1 MCRRLLFFLSSKR
14 KRMSFSL
21 KKNFFLFFCHTRL
34 GFSKETKRLLFF
46 CPPLFLSKIKIASK
60 VWNVQNFGER
70 ETRLRFVVMVRPV
83 SVGRKARLSLSLS
96 LSLSLFLSRTKKTK
110 RAVFERD
117 FTREVAKFSKVF
129 LLSSND
135 FIESFL
141 SFPQTTRS
149 KTHLCSSSLSLS
161 VRITQGTPPQRRPEF
176 GRLDGTCTRF
186 VSSCE

>member
-21 KKNFFLFFCHTRL
+21 KKNFFLFFCHTCL

-70 ETRLRFVVMVRPV
+70 ETRALCRHG
-83 SVGRKARLSLSLS
+83 SARERGTKGTSLSLS
-96 LSLSLFLSRTKKTK
+96 LSFSLERRK
-110 RAVFERD
+110 RNARCLNETLR
-117 FTREVAKFSKVF
+117 AKSQSFPKF
-129 LLSSND
+129 FFLSSND
-135 FIESFL
+135 FESFL

-161 VRITQGTPPQRRPEF
+161 VRITQGTPPQRRMPEF